1 MSGVQAFAHAR
12 SAARKLYE
20 EPTPAMLP
28 RAIHSRRG
36 NKSVNNNHGTT
47 CHQTHDHSGRVVTL
61 ARRISSSP
69 PVGAVSSVLLSD
81 PSRGTCRL
89 QPPSEIMAAPSH
101 RRPSLTIYNRPAKGL
116 CLAILGSYLTPSRD
130 AHDQS
135 HQRPRSR
142 VGHC

>member
-47 CHQTHDHSGRVVTL
+47 CHQTHDHSGRVVTF
-61 ARRISSSP
+61 ARIQY
-69 PVGAVSSVLLSD
+69 GGLF
-81 PSRGTCRL
+81 L
-89 QPPSEIMAAPSH
+89 QNIMAHTTLAGLVMAC
-101 RRPSLTIYNRPAKGL
+101 RPPLEELEESKPREGHNSYRSEHCTARALY
-116 CLAILGSYLTPSRD
+116 LA
-130 AHDQS
+130 
-135 HQRPRSR
+135 
-142 VGHC
+142 